1 MKYPCQTVIPNTQK
15 RKSLTPVW
23 LFLLLALLS
32 WTSSPSPSA
41 PTPFPWKYIKSIFPG
56 GLTQETGSAL
66 YRIAPWDR
74 FKNCYLFQIFAG
86 DWARLIRSQNSPT
99 VQFHE
104 TWTQSLTSR
113 NLKTGDIIREIKE
126 VKHHVYVKRQT
137 RICTTWPSFPFASR
151 LYCSLFLHIN

>member
-1 MKYPCQTVIPNTQK
+1 MFLSKYSTICYIINEISLPNSNSQHPKEEVLNFSMALPFTCFTK
-15 RKSLTPVW
+15 LNKLSL
-23 LFLLLALLS
+23 S
-32 WTSSPSPSA
+32 ISPP
-41 PTPFPWKYIKSIFPG
+41 PPFPWKYIKSIPG
-56 GLTQETGSAL
+56 RLKKETGSVL

-74 FKNCYLFQIFAG
+74 FKNCYLFQISAG

-99 VQFHE
+99 VQFDS

-137 RICTTWPSFPFASR
+137 RICTT
-151 LYCSLFLHIN
+151 

>member
-1 MKYPCQTVIPNTQK
+1 MKYPCQTVILHTQK
-15 RKSLTPVW
+15 RKSLTPVC

-41 PTPFPWKYIKSIFPG
+41 PTPFPWKYIKSIPG
-56 GLTQETGSAL
+56 RLKKETGSVL

-74 FKNCYLFQIFAG
+74 FKNCYLFQISAG

-99 VQFHE
+99 VQFDS

-137 RICTTWPSFPFASR
+137 RICTTWPSFPFACR
-151 LYCSLFLHIN
+151 LCCSLFLHIN